1 MQATK
6 TAFNRKSMDTR
17 RLGSYDDD
25 DDLQDPSLTSMVST
39 RRSPSR
45 PGSRDTPS
53 LDSMRATS
61 ARTLRGQGRLHDMT
75 MTRSPTNKVRSCR
88 TLGVLCVRRW
98 APTSA
103 AYGWWSLLQTLRITS
118 TASPRGNTVR
128 NSPSRTGTVGLT
140 GRMSPSLTRTVS
152 VG

>member
-17 RLGSYDDD
+17 RLGAYDDD

-75 MTRSPTNKVRSCR
+75 ITRSPTNKVRSCAHSVSR
-88 TLGVLCVRRW
+88 VRRW

-128 NSPSRTGTVGLT
+128 NSPSRTGTVGLS